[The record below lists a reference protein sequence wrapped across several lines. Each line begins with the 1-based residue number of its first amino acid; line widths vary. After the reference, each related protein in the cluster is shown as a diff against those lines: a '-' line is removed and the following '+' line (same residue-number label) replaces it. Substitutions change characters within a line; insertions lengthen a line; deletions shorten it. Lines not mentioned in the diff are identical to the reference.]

1 MDGIHWSTIM
11 PGNMMPFLTNKPQ
24 NIVREKTEPE
34 RPVSEFDHIKTI
46 IKNRAVVPYFQPI
59 VDLFSGE
66 IFGYEVLTR
75 TKGYE
80 ITPTELFHQAGAAG
94 LTWELEHVCRSE
106 ALKKIARLPAELAGM
121 NFFLNVS
128 PHVFSTPDFHYGF
141 TRKEIEQLDLDYR
154 NIIIEITES
163 STVDDYTLFEEQI
176 RHYVGE
182 GFRVALDDFGA
193 GHSGLITL
201 VAMTPHF
208 LKLDMGIINSIH
220 IHSYKQKLLNAISTF
235 ASGVETSLIAE
246 GIEKYEELKT
256 VFRLGARFAQGF
268 LFSRPKPEPPIL
280 DEKGRTL
287 LHTLIEEYNHTRFAV
302 DISIAKLVTRPP
314 TIELG
319 SKTCGELDHD
329 FRRNNSMDHLVL
341 IDREKPAGLITRQ
354 GFYSATGGRYG
365 YAFFERKY
373 VEQLTLPEMLMV
385 DEQMDL
391 RSVGKLA
398 MGRERE
404 QLYNPVV
411 IIDKEGHLVGTI
423 TIKQLL
429 SKVFD
434 TEIKIASFTNPLTQ
448 LPGNVIIGV
457 WLEEFLVKPEFLV
470 VYGDLNY
477 FKEFNDT
484 FGFSAGDEMIKL
496 TTTIIQRHLTGQFP
510 GSRFG
515 HIGGDDFIII
525 SENTIPEQTFESIC
539 REFDR
544 EKLSYFTP
552 EQQEKG
558 HYRAV
563 NRQGKEVDTPLV
575 ALSLA
580 VITQDN
586 FASAP
591 HPGKLSEIAANLKRK
606 IKLQNREQPKSDYL
620 IDRRLYGATDES

>member
-1 MDGIHWSTIM
+1 MSE
-11 PGNMMPFLTNKPQ
+11 NMMPSLPNKPQ
-24 NIVREKTEPE
+24 DLLEGKTEPE
-34 RPVSEFDHIKTI
+34 RPVSEFDHIKTVI
-46 IKNRAVVPYFQPI
+46 ENRAVVPYFQPI
-59 VDLFSGE
+59 IDLFSGE

-75 TKGYE
+75 TKNLY
-80 ITPTELFHQAGAAG
+80 IAPPDLFHQAGEAG
-94 LTWELEHVCRSE
+94 LTWELEHVCRTE
-106 ALKKIARLPAELAGM
+106 ALKKIATLPAKLAGK

-141 TRKEIEQLDLDYR
+141 TRNEIEQLDLDYR
-154 NIIIEITES
+154 TIIIEITES

-220 IHSYKQKLLNAISTF
+220 IHSYKQKLLNAISAF
-235 ASGVETSLIAE
+235 AAGVETSLIAE
-246 GIEKYEELKT
+246 GIERYEELKT

-268 LFSRPKPEPPIL
+268 LFSRPEPEPPLL
-280 DEKGRTL
+280 DERSKKL

-314 TIELG
+314 TIELDT
-319 SKTCGELDHD
+319 KTCAELDHD

-373 VEQLTLPEMLMV
+373 VEQLKLPEMLMV

-398 MGRERE
+398 MGRERD

-411 IIDKEGHLVGTI
+411 IIDKNGHLVGTI

-434 TEIKIASFTNPLTQ
+434 TEIKIASFANPLTQ

-457 WLEEFLVKPEFLV
+457 WLEEFLAKPSFLV

-484 FGFSAGDEMIKL
+484 FGFTAGDEMIKL
-496 TTTIIQRHLTGQFP
+496 TTSIIQRHLNGHFSD
-510 GSRFG
+510 SRFG

-525 SENTIPEQTFESIC
+525 SENTIPEGTYESIC
-539 REFDR
+539 RDFDR
-544 EKLSYFTP
+544 EKLAYFTS

-563 NRQGKEVDTPLV
+563 NRQGNEVDTPLV

-586 FASAP
+586 FATAP

-606 IKLQNREQPKSDYL
+606 IKLQNREQPKSDYI
-620 IDRRLYGATDES
+620 IDRRLYGTPDED

>member
-1 MDGIHWSTIM
+1 MDGRLWSSIV
-11 PGNMMPFLTNKPQ
+11 PGNMMPYLTNKPQ
-24 NIVREKTEPE
+24 NIIQEKSEPKH
-34 RPVSEFDHIKTI
+34 PGTEFDHIKTI
-46 IKNRAVVPYFQPI
+46 IENRAIVPYFQPI

-80 ITPTELFHQAGAAG
+80 ITPPDLFHQAGEAG
-94 LTWELEHVCRSE
+94 LSWELEHVCRTE
-106 ALKKIARLPAELAGM
+106 ALKKIAKLPDPLACR

-220 IHSYKQKLLNAISTF
+220 LHSYKQKLLNAISTF

-268 LFSRPKPEPPIL
+268 LFSRPKPEPPLL
-280 DEKGRTL
+280 DEESKKL

-302 DISIAKLVTRPP
+302 DISISKLVTRPP

-319 SKTCGELDHD
+319 TKTCGELDHD
-329 FRRNNSMDHLVL
+329 FRRNNSMDHLVV
-341 IDREKPAGLITRQ
+341 IDREKPVGLITRQ

-365 YAFFERKY
+365 YAFFERKH
-373 VEQLTLPEMLMV
+373 VEQLKLPEMLMV

-434 TEIKIASFTNPLTQ
+434 TEIKIASFANPLTQ

-484 FGFSAGDEMIKL
+484 FGFAAGDEMIKL
-496 TTTIIQRHLTGQFP
+496 TTSIIQRHLTGQFP
-510 GSRFG
+510 DSRFG
-515 HIGGDDFIII
+515 HIGGDDFIIV
-525 SENTIPEQTFESIC
+525 SENTIPEETYESIC
-539 REFDR
+539 RDFDR
-544 EKLSYFTP
+544 EKLAYFTP

-606 IKLQNREQPKSDYL
+606 IKLQNRGQPKSDYL
-620 IDRRLYGATDES
+620 IDRRLYGTPDEI